1 MIGNFCRKSSRLK
14 ISVIL
19 IVYDMER
26 EALRTLQSLSSRY
39 QQDISPDDYEVIVV
53 DNGSPKPL
61 GEDIV
66 QTMGR
71 NFHYHYI
78 KNAHPSPASAI
89 NFGVNQSKGDIVG
102 IMIDG
107 ARIVTPG
114 LLHYTQLAFKA
125 YENPTVAALGWHIG
139 PESQQKSVAKGYNQN
154 AEDKLLADI
163 NWPNEGYRLFEIS
176 SLAGSSAQGC
186 FSPIAE
192 SNTIFLKRNTYDEI
206 GGYDTAFDI
215 PGGGLINLDFYRRA
229 CERKEA
235 PVVILLGEGSFHQVH
250 NGVSTNIPEEDCEK
264 RFQEWAA
271 QYQEIRGIPW
281 DYPKYKAEY
290 MGVIPSEALEYIAWS
305 ADHVIDKMPATTS
318 A

>member
-1 MIGNFCRKSSRLK
+1 MIGNFCRKSGRLK

-66 QTMGR
+66 RTMGR

-78 KNAHPSPASAI
+78 QNAHPSPASAI
-89 NFGVNQSKGDIVG
+89 NFGVTRCKGDIVG

-107 ARIVTPG
+107 ARLVTPG

-125 YENPTVAALGWHIG
+125 YEDPTVAALGWHIG
-139 PESQQKSVAKGYNQN
+139 PEPQQKSVAKGYNQEI
-154 AEDKLLADI
+154 EDKLLADI
-163 NWPNEGYRLFEIS
+163 QWPNKGYRLFEIS
-176 SLAGSSAQGC
+176 SLAGSSSDGC
-186 FSPIAE
+186 FCPINE

-206 GGYDTAFDI
+206 GGYDPAFDI
-215 PGGGLINLDFYRRA
+215 PGGGFINLDFYRRA
-229 CERKEA
+229 CERENA
-235 PVVILLGEGSFHQVH
+235 SVVILLGEGSFHQVH
-250 NGVSTNIPEEDCEK
+250 NGVSTNIPEEDFAK
-264 RFQEWAA
+264 RLHEWTA
-271 QYQEIRGIPW
+271 QYQEIRGIPF
-281 DYPKYKAEY
+281 DSPNYNAEY
-290 MGVIPSEALEYIAWS
+290 MGFIPPEALKYIAWS
-305 ADHVIDKMPATTS
+305 ANHGISKRVLMKA
-318 A
+318 